1 MLKNHWNT
9 PKNCL
14 LGQTIEA
21 TVKQLC
27 ALKFLRIQVTLS
39 VGHDTLTAYIEKS
52 VEKVFSFKV
61 GLSRLRTFL
70 PN

>member
-9 PKNCL
+9 PKNFL

-39 VGHDTLTAYIEKS
+39 VVYDTNCLYRKKFGKS
-52 VEKVFSFKV
+52 FFV
-61 GLSRLRTFL
+61 
-70 PN
+70 

>member
-1 MLKNHWNT
+1 MLKNLWNT

-39 VGHDTLTAYIEKS
+39 VGYDTNCLYRKKCGKS
-52 VEKVFSFKV
+52 FFV
-61 GLSRLRTFL
+61 
-70 PN
+70 

>member
-39 VGHDTLTAYIEKS
+39 VGHDTNCLYRKKCGKS
-52 VEKVFSFKV
+52 FFI
-61 GLSRLRTFL
+61 
-70 PN
+70 